1 MVLPAPALEATCG
14 AASFVE
20 ATRVAAPSVEATRG
34 DASSVGATRG
44 AAPSVE
50 TTYGATPSVEATG
63 RSYTVLPWCWSLMI
77 RLLLSPPCTSAAA
90 AWLGQLEI
98 VTDGR

>member
-1 MVLPAPALEATCG
+1 MPP
-14 AASFVE
+14 SVE
-20 ATRVAAPSVEATRG
+20 ATRSAAPSVESTRGATPSVEATHCAAPSVEATR
-34 DASSVGATRG
+34 
-44 AAPSVE
+44 
-50 TTYGATPSVEATG
+50 